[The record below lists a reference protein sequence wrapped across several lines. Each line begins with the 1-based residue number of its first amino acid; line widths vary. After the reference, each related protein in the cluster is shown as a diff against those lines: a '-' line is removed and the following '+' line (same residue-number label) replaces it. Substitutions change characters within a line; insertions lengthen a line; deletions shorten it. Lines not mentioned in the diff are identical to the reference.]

1 MYIPSRRKF
10 LSISCRSLAWIGA
23 AGAFSRFGLMNAIA
37 QTPANYKALVC
48 VFLVGGNDGNNS
60 VIPIATPNQ
69 SYQNYLNLRQG
80 LALPQNTLPVIPAQ
94 GGLATYGLHPR
105 LVEIQQLYLQKKV
118 ALVAN
123 VWMLVRQTTRA
134 EDMAH
139 SVPVPE
145 TRVSR

>member
-10 LSISCRSLAWIGA
+10 LSISCRSLASIGA

-69 SYQNYLNLRQG
+69 SYQTYLNLRQG
-80 LALPQNTLPVIPAQ
+80 LALAQNTLPVIPAQ
-94 GGLATYGLHPR
+94 GGAATYGLHPR
-105 LVEIQQLYLQKKV
+105 LVEMQQLYLQKKV
-118 ALVAN
+118 AIVAN
-123 VWMLVRQTTRA
+123 VGMLVKQTSRNPDSTRKWSQ
-134 EDMAH
+134 H
-139 SVPVPE
+139 RPR
-145 TRVSR
+145 TR